1 MRDRLIELLSY
12 IPCNDGCVCS
22 ALDGGRC
29 LGLDK
34 LDRCQIQ
41 AIADHLLAN
50 GVIVQPCKVGDTL
63 YVNYEYLKSWG
74 RKTYP
79 VSVRAIRLDTKKNNH
94 RICVE
99 GKFHLKEDCSH
110 YYQATFSFDSIGKTV
125 FLTREEAERALKGGA
140 E

>member
-1 MRDRLIELLSY
+1 MRGRLIDLLSY
-12 IPCNDGCVCS
+12 ISCNDGCICS

-29 LGLDK
+29 SDLDK

-50 GVIVQPCKVGDTL
+50 GVIVQPCKVGETVWFIRNGKIIETKVDKIVLKYRGL
-63 YVNYEYLKSWG
+63 YIKLDCNSMYETSC
-74 RKTYP
+74 
-79 VSVRAIRLDTKKNNH
+79 N
-94 RICVE
+94 
-99 GKFHLKEDCSH
+99 
-110 YYQATFSFDSIGKTV
+110 SIGKTV